1 MTQWIPPCCEHTP
14 SHTEALIN
22 PKCPTLPARR
32 WLCPGYGLLWPP
44 LFRGRSMMATV
55 TYLSGVKTE
64 AHSNGLC
71 FLCLILHADI
81 VELYGYWSIIEMSM
95 NTQLFTLTQLLFN
108 FYSLL
113 LCTFRSNDC
122 TLYYTVK
129 KGQMT
134 DSKGCQTKNVNL
146 RQKNVTLSTH
156 SALYY
161 FSELPNSH
169 HLYSYFSSGLRHCFP
184 GFAFT
189 QFTFVRCTYVPLL
202 TVTCSEAQHA

>member
-55 TYLSGVKTE
+55 AYLSGVKTE

-81 VELYGYWSIIEMSM
+81 VELYGYWSIIEMSKHTTLHI
-95 NTQLFTLTQLLFN
+95 NSVIVQFLFTAALYFQKQWLYPLLH
-108 FYSLL
+108 
-113 LCTFRSNDC
+113 CKKRSNDW
-122 TLYYTVK
+122 
-129 KGQMT
+129 Q
-134 DSKGCQTKNVNL
+134 Q
-146 RQKNVTLSTH
+146 R
-156 SALYY
+156 
-161 FSELPNSH
+161 LPNKKRK
-169 HLYSYFSSGLRHCFP
+169 FKAEKRN
-184 GFAFT
+184 
-189 QFTFVRCTYVPLL
+189 PLHPQRPVL
-202 TVTCSEAQHA
+202 FLWIT